1 MKISIITVCR
11 NAEKTLE
18 TAIKSVVNQTYSN
31 IEYIIIDGKS
41 TDSTKM
47 IISQYISHLDQVI
60 SEPDTGIYNAM
71 NKGIKLATGDFIY
84 FLNSDDY
91 LLDNNV
97 IGDVVNYLKE
107 HSNCDV
113 IYGDLEVRSKQP
125 NFVVKPPKP
134 EDILDWMIYGS
145 MPHQATLAKR
155 SVFEKYGLFNEN
167 YKIVSDVK
175 WYLNLLQYDHINWCY
190 YPRTIASYWLDGT
203 SNQQIRLTRKEFWE
217 AHNSAMVYQSNQWD
231 KKRLLKYQDIIL
243 NFEEQIASSNQNI
256 EQLKNELKTTSNQ
269 SEKLSNQLQKSQTLA
284 NTYQSKIQQL
294 EQEIDAMK
302 TSKFWKFRSV
312 LFKLKKILNLPST
325 E

>member
-11 NAEKTLE
+11 NSELTIE
-18 TAIKSVVNQTYSN
+18 TAIESVVNQTYPN
-31 IEYIIIDGKS
+31 IEYIIIDGES
-41 TDSTKM
+41 TDNTKT
-47 IISQYISHLDQVI
+47 IISKYSSHLDQII

-91 LLDNNV
+91 LLDNKV
-97 IGDVVNYLKE
+97 IEDVVNYLKK
-107 HSNCDV
+107 HPNCDV

-125 NFVVKPPKP
+125 TFVVKPPKP

-155 SVFEKYGLFNEN
+155 SIFENYGLFNEN
-167 YKIVSDVK
+167 YKIVSDVQ
-175 WYLNLLQYDHINWCY
+175 WYLNLLQYDHINWSY
-190 YPRTIASYWLDGT
+190 YPRTIASYWLDGS
-203 SNQQIRLTRKEFWE
+203 SNQQIRLTRQEFWE
-217 AHNSAMVYQSNQWD
+217 VHNSATVYQSNKWD

-243 NFEEQIASSNQNI
+243 NFEEQIASSSQTI
-256 EQLKNELKTTSNQ
+256 DQLKHDLRTTSSQ
-269 SEKLSNQLQKSQTLA
+269 LKKLRNQLQTSQTLE
-284 NTYQSKIQQL
+284 NTYQTKIQELQ
-294 EQEIDAMK
+294 QEIDAMK

-312 LFKLKKILNLPST
+312 WFKLKQTLKLPST